1 MTVFNSNDPAAS
13 LHADRN
19 ALRAWTD
26 EALFE
31 ACAGGDET
39 PFRVLVDRHAR
50 LVRRLALNIL
60 GDEHEAEDVAQEA
73 FVAAWRARERWSP
86 EARFTTWLHRIAV
99 NKAIDRYRGRRAA
112 PEPQETI
119 TRLIDADPGEPTESQ
134 HQILER
140 RETSRTLND
149 HLAKLPDSQRLA
161 LTLFYFE
168 DQDVARIARTLET
181 TEQAVRSLLK
191 RGKQALRST
200 LQRQKKI
207 CDHGRFAFS
216 GAALGA
222 GRRS

>member
-1 MTVFNSNDPAAS
+1 MTVFDLNDLPTPPAS
-13 LHADRN
+13 DRTR
-19 ALRAWTD
+19 LLAWSD
-26 EALFE
+26 EALFT
-31 ACAGGDET
+31 ACRDGDEA

-60 GDEHEAEDVAQEA
+60 GDEHEAEDVAQDA

-99 NKAIDRYRGRRAA
+99 NKAIDRYRGRRAVA
-112 PEPQETI
+112 EPAEVI
-119 TRLIDADPGEPTESQ
+119 TRLVDGDQAEPVENQ
-134 HQILER
+134 HQALER
-140 RETSRTLND
+140 RETSNTLNT
-149 HLAKLPDSQRLA
+149 HLARLPDTQRRA
-161 LTLFYFE
+161 LTMFYFE
-168 DQDVARIARTLET
+168 DLDVARIAAALET

-207 CDHGRFAFS
+207 CDHGPFAFS

-222 GRRS
+222 GRRP

>member
-1 MTVFNSNDPAAS
+1 MTVFDLDDLPTPATPDRTS
-13 LHADRN
+13 L
-19 ALRAWTD
+19 LAWSD
-26 EALFE
+26 EALFT
-31 ACAGGDET
+31 ACRDGDEA

-73 FVAAWRARERWSP
+73 FVSAWRARERWSP
-86 EARFTTWLHRIAV
+86 DARFTTWLHRIAV
-99 NKAIDRYRGRRAA
+99 NKAIDRYRGRRAT
-112 PEPQETI
+112 PEPQEVI
-119 TRLIDADPGEPTESQ
+119 TRLVDAEPREATESQ

-140 RETSRTLND
+140 RETLKTLNN
-149 HLAKLPDSQRLA
+149 HLAKLPDSQRRA

-168 DQDVARIARTLET
+168 DQDVARIAAALET

-207 CDHGRFAFS
+207 CDHGPFAFS
-216 GAALGA
+216 GAALGP
-222 GRRS
+222 RRRP

>member
-1 MTVFNSNDPAAS
+1 MTVLDINDLPTPSSSDRAS
-13 LHADRN
+13 L
-19 ALRAWTD
+19 LAWSD

-31 ACAGGDET
+31 ACHDGDET

-73 FVAAWRARERWSP
+73 FVSAWRARERWSP

-99 NKAIDRYRGRRAA
+99 NKAIDRYRGRRAI
-112 PEPQETI
+112 PESRETI
-119 TRLIDADPGEPTESQ
+119 TRLVDAAPAEPVENQQQT
-134 HQILER
+134 LER
-140 RETSRTLND
+140 RETSRTLQH
-149 HLAKLPDSQRLA
+149 HLARLPDSQRRA
-161 LTLFYFE
+161 LTMFYFE
-168 DQDVARIARTLET
+168 DLDVARIASALET

-207 CDHGRFAFS
+207 CDHGTFAFS
-216 GAALGA
+216 GAPLGA
-222 GRRS
+222 RR

>member
-1 MTVFNSNDPAAS
+1 MTVLDINDLPTPLASDRAS
-13 LHADRN
+13 L
-19 ALRAWTD
+19 LAWTD

-31 ACAGGDET
+31 ACREGDEA

-99 NKAIDRYRGRRAA
+99 NKAIDRYRDRRAV
-112 PEPQETI
+112 PESQETI
-119 TRLIDADPGEPTESQ
+119 TRLVDAAPAEPAETQ
-134 HQILER
+134 QQTLEH
-140 RETSRTLND
+140 RETSRTLQD
-149 HLAKLPDSQRLA
+149 HLARLPDSQRQA
-161 LTLFYFE
+161 LTMFYFE
-168 DQDVARIARTLET
+168 DLDVVRIAATLDT

-207 CDHGRFAFS
+207 CDHGPFAFS
-216 GAALGA
+216 GPPLGA
-222 GRRS
+222 RR

>member
-1 MTVFNSNDPAAS
+1 MTVFDIDDPSTPSPSGRAS
-13 LHADRN
+13 L
-19 ALRAWTD
+19 LAWTD
-26 EALFE
+26 ETLFE
-31 ACAGGDET
+31 ACRDGDET

-86 EARFTTWLHRIAV
+86 DARFTTWLHRIAV
-99 NKAIDRYRGRRAA
+99 NKAIDRYRGRRAI
-112 PEPQETI
+112 PESQEVI
-119 TRLIDADPGEPTESQ
+119 TRLVDTAPGEPDENQ
-134 HQILER
+134 HQTLER
-140 RETSRTLND
+140 RETSKTLQD
-149 HLAKLPDSQRLA
+149 HLAKLPDSQRQA

-168 DQDVARIARTLET
+168 DLDVARIAKTLET

-207 CDHGRFAFS
+207 CDHGPFAFS
-216 GAALGA
+216 GAPLGA
-222 GRRS
+222 GRRP

>member
-1 MTVFNSNDPAAS
+1 MTVFDLNDLPTPKASDPAS
-13 LHADRN
+13 L
-19 ALRAWTD
+19 LAWSD
-26 EALFE
+26 EALFT
-31 ACAGGDET
+31 ACRDGDEA

-60 GDEHEAEDVAQEA
+60 GDEHEAEDVAQDA

-99 NKAIDRYRGRRAA
+99 NRAIDRYRGRRAVA
-112 PEPQETI
+112 EPAEVI
-119 TRLIDADPGEPTESQ
+119 TRLVDGEQTEPVENQ
-134 HQILER
+134 HQALER
-140 RETSRTLND
+140 RETSKTLNA
-149 HLAKLPDSQRLA
+149 HLNRLPDTQRRA
-161 LTLFYFE
+161 LTMFYFE
-168 DQDVARIARTLET
+168 DLDVARIAAALET

-207 CDHGRFAFS
+207 CDHGPFAFS

-222 GRRS
+222 GPRP